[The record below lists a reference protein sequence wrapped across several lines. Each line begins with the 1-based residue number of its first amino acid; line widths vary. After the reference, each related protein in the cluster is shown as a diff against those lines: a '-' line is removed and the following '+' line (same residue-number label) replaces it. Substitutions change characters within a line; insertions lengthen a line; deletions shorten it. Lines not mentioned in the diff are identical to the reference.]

1 MMFEEAPPS
10 AGAVRA
16 LAHQLLS
23 WANHLTTAPEIGAE
37 MTEEERHDLVLRIT
51 MAVREAC
58 RLRAQIFPGAPFG
71 NPVWEVM
78 RELFI
83 QEMNGFRTSLDN
95 LSLSGELTA
104 ATVYDAVET
113 LVSLGLVERTADRF
127 NARTQWLSLSV
138 NGRQGMFDLF
148 SSAADFVLPGP
159 RTIIDQPR
167 AAIG

>member
-1 MMFEEAPPS
+1 MFEDAPPS

-23 WANHLTTAPEIGAE
+23 WANHLTAAPEIGAE
-37 MTEEERHDLVLRIT
+37 MSEEERHNLILRIAV
-51 MAVREAC
+51 AVRQAC
-58 RLRAQIFPGAPFG
+58 RLRAAIFPGAPFG

-95 LSLSGELTA
+95 LSLAGEMPA
-104 ATVYDAVET
+104 ATVYDSVDT
-113 LVSLGLVERTADRF
+113 LVGLGLVERTTDRF
-127 NARTQWLSLSV
+127 DNRTQWLSLTV
-138 NGRQGMFDLF
+138 HGRQGMFEMF
-148 SSAADFVLPGP
+148 SSAAEFVLPGP
-159 RTIIDQPR
+159 RTIADEPR